1 MNLRRQLLVV
11 SLMTLVLPWAG
22 CEFIRETESA
32 LRLGQQEM
40 LASTARAIA
49 DSLSQYP
56 EAFPAEVV
64 DLTRVGDQLYGH
76 PLEVE
81 PSIDGYFDDW
91 PLDEN
96 ALQHFGNGEEPIGY
110 AVGLY
115 GSYVYLFVAVPDT
128 SPVYLPPGALPG
140 TPAARVDRVEL
151 ESLSPPYLEERFI
164 FAAEAPGRIVT
175 YLEAATGTTADPTV
189 HARWQDVPGG
199 YQLEARIPRRLLG
212 VNLGI
217 VVVDADRAGSRGVGA
232 KSFDASVPGPFVRPS
247 EDLENVAGNL
257 VQPGMRLI
265 ITDAAGWRLARAG
278 SIGAL
283 ERRDT
288 QPVSRWRQ
296 IVYDLIVEAG
306 ADAAL
311 AEPAASGREQQRYIQ
326 SALAGEPA
334 SDWFRAEGGAVVAVA
349 QPVLDNGALLGGVVL
364 QRGTDEILSLTNRS
378 LSRLLSISLIVTLVV
393 AAGLIGYASW
403 LSRRIRH
410 LSLAAEDAL
419 AGDELNAELPSA
431 AAKDELG
438 DLSRSFSNV
447 LGTLGEYNAYL
458 RTLASKLSHEL
469 RTPLAIVSSSLD
481 NLDHENLDTPAR
493 DYTQRAKDGTERL
506 RRILNAMSEANR
518 VEELMQNAELGR
530 FDLDA
535 VLSATVQAYRDAY
548 PERRFDYAGTAA
560 DVEGSPELLI
570 QMLDKLVDNAVGFS
584 GAGDTV
590 VLELTAS
597 DTTASLA
604 VENPGPPLPNR
615 LRGQLFDSLVSVR
628 EQGDNR
634 HLGLGLYVA
643 RLIAEGHGG
652 SIVAG
657 NTDNGV
663 RFVVS
668 LPRANGP

>member
-1 MNLRRQLLVV
+1 
-11 SLMTLVLPWAG
+11 MTLVLPWAG

-40 LASTARAIA
+40 LSSTARAIA

-56 EAFPAEVV
+56 EAFPTEVGDNV
-64 DLTRVGDQLYGH
+64 RVADQLYGH
-76 PLEVE
+76 PLEIE
-81 PSIDGYFDDW
+81 PSIDGYFEDW
-91 PLDEN
+91 PLGGN
-96 ALQHFGNGEEPIGY
+96 TLQSVGRGEGAIRY

-115 GSYVYLFVAVPDT
+115 GAYVYLFVAVPDD
-128 SPVYLPPGALPG
+128 SPVYLPPGAVPG
-140 TPAARVDRVEL
+140 AAAARVDRIEL
-151 ESLSPPYLEERFI
+151 ESLSPPYLEERFV

-217 VVVDADRAGSRGVGA
+217 VVVDTDRAGDRGIGA
-232 KSFDASVPGPFVRPS
+232 KSFDAAVPGPFVRPS
-247 EDLENVAGNL
+247 QELQDVVGKL

-265 ITDAAGWRLARAG
+265 VTDASGWRLARAG

-283 ERRDT
+283 EPRDT
-288 QPVSRWRQ
+288 PQVSRWRQ
-296 IVYDLIVEAG
+296 IVYDVIVEAG

-311 AEPAASGREQQRYIQ
+311 AEPAASGYEQQRYIR
-326 SALAGEPA
+326 SALDGEPA

-349 QPVLDNGALLGGVVL
+349 QPVLDNGTLLGSVVL
-364 QRGTDEILSLTNRS
+364 QRGTDEILSLTNQG
-378 LSRLLSISLIVTLVV
+378 LSRLVGISLIVTLVV
-393 AAGLIGYASW
+393 TAGLIGYASW
-403 LSRRIRH
+403 LSRRIRR

-419 AGDELNAELPSA
+419 AGDELNAELPSV

-481 NLDHENLDTPAR
+481 NLDHENLATSAR
-493 DYTQRAKDGTERL
+493 EYTQRAKDGAERL

-535 VLSATVQAYRDAY
+535 VLSATARAYTDAY
-548 PERRFDYAGTAA
+548 PERRFDYSGESA

-584 GAGDTV
+584 APGDTV
-590 VLELTAS
+590 VLELS
-597 DTTASLA
+597 QSESGINLA
-604 VENPGPPLPNR
+604 VENPGPPLPDR

-628 EQGDNR
+628 KQGDNR

-652 SIVAG
+652 SIVAA
-657 NTDNGV
+657 NTDDGV

-668 LPRANGP
+668 LPRAES